1 MEFRLLGPVELWD
14 NDRRCEL
21 GSTKERYVLAMLL
34 WAARKPVSIDSMID
48 GVWENAPSKARASI
62 HTYITRLRG
71 RLDREFGNGEAQ
83 IVSRAGTY
91 ALDVDPEIV
100 DVQRFRES
108 HTQARSIAD
117 SGDEEAAIR
126 LLAEAER
133 LWHGDPLSDLPGEW
147 AENVRTALKNEH
159 RAVLGKRIALELDA
173 GRHND
178 LVAELSSLVARHS
191 YDEAFVEY
199 LMIALFRCGRQS
211 DALEA
216 YRQAR
221 DRLVGELGTEPG
233 PALRETHDLVL
244 AGDRALLTPATRGRS
259 PSARLANSLPRDIP
273 TFTGRDTELDRLY
286 APLESTPDAVAI
298 EAIDGMAGVGK
309 TTLATH
315 VAHRLA
321 GRYPDG
327 RLFLDLRGH
336 DPHRKPVEP
345 GDGLEMLL
353 RMVGEDAGRI
363 PETLEER
370 AALWRARLADRRVL
384 LMLDDAER
392 ADQVSPLLP
401 GAPGCLVLI
410 TSRGRLA
417 GLDGVRSL
425 SLDVL
430 APEEASLLFRKTVGQ
445 DRRLD
450 AHAVDEVVRLC
461 GHLPLAITIS
471 ATLLRN
477 RPARSIET
485 HVAKLAQTKN
495 RLAQLRVGDLDL
507 AVAFE
512 LSYRDLSPDRRRTF
526 RRLGLNIG
534 ADLTADAAAALID
547 CDRSD
552 AERALEDLIDQHLV
566 DEPHSG
572 RVRFHDLLREYA
584 GECMAREEPQDEPRR
599 AVQRLLDFYLRTADQ
614 ADRVLFPYQHRTDSP
629 SRTVAASDVVD
640 NARTA
645 AVWLRDECANL
656 VACSRYAAE
665 YDFPAYAVRFSSVLA
680 TYLEQ
685 SAHWDDAARVHETA
699 RQICQR
705 TGDRHGEACAA
716 LELSLVRSR
725 TSHYDA
731 SVEHGQLALRLFQE
745 LGDQHGE
752 ADSLD
757 QLARTSWLSGH
768 NRRALTYA
776 EEAITSYR
784 AVGGRNGESNGLL
797 HRGIA
802 LSYLGHAAD
811 AAADFK
817 QSLSIAKEVGNTPN
831 EAINM
836 NNLGELE
843 YNAGYH
849 RDALEKFRK
858 ALAGFRETGWRQHEA
873 VALNNIANVNQYKG
887 RHDEALHFYREALG
901 IHRETGDRRNEADA
915 LSNIGATYIYLE
927 RYAEALIHL
936 EKALALAEEIGEPYE
951 QACVL
956 HRIGEAQRD
965 SGRFVLAH
973 ESYQRA
979 LTLSRDV
986 ADPSV
991 EARCLD
997 GIGEI
1002 ADRTGDREAAE
1013 IHWRQALAIYE
1024 GLGAPEAEVLRVRL
1038 QEL

>member
-1 MEFRLLGPVELWD
+1 VEFRLLGPVELWD

-21 GSTKERYVLAMLL
+21 GSPKERYVLAMLL
-34 WAARKPVSIDSMID
+34 LADRKPVSIDSMID
-48 GVWENAPSKARASI
+48 GVWENAPLKARASI

-83 IVSRAGTY
+83 IASRAGAY
-91 ALDVDPEIV
+91 ALGVDPELV
-100 DVQRFRES
+100 DVQRFRDL
-108 HTQARSIAD
+108 HKQARSIAD
-117 SGDEEAAIR
+117 SGDDEEAIR
-126 LLAEAER
+126 LLAQAER

-147 AENVRTALKNEH
+147 AENVRTALRNEH
-159 RAVLGKRIALELDA
+159 HAATSKRITLELDA

-178 LVAELSSLVARHS
+178 LVAELSGLVVEHP
-191 YDEAFVEY
+191 YDDGFVEY
-199 LMIALFRCGRQS
+199 LMVALFRCGRQS
-211 DALEA
+211 DALEV

-221 DRLVGELGTEPG
+221 NRLIGELGTGPG
-233 PALRETHDLVL
+233 PALRKTHDRILSGDPSLLV
-244 AGDRALLTPATRGRS
+244 PATRGRS
-259 PSARLANSLPRDIP
+259 SSARLADNLPRDIP
-273 TFTGRDTELDRLY
+273 TFTGREGEIDRLY
-286 APLESTPDAVAI
+286 ATLESVPTAVAI
-298 EAIDGMAGVGK
+298 DAIDGMAGVGK

-315 VAHRLA
+315 IAHRLA
-321 GRYPDG
+321 SRYPDG

-336 DPHRKPVEP
+336 DAHLKAVDPA
-345 GDGLEMLL
+345 DGLEILL
-353 RMVGEDAGRI
+353 RMDGEASSRI

-384 LMLDDAER
+384 LVLDDAVR

-410 TSRGRLA
+410 TSRSRLA
-417 GLDGVRSL
+417 GLNGVRSL

-430 APEEASLLFRKTVGQ
+430 APKEASLLFRQTVGP

-461 GHLPLAITIS
+461 GYLPLAITIS
-471 ATLLRN
+471 ATLLRH
-477 RPARSIET
+477 RPARSVDT

-507 AVAFE
+507 AAAFE
-512 LSYRDLSPDRRRTF
+512 LSYRDLSPDHRRAF

-534 ADLTADAAAALID
+534 TDLTADAAAVLID
-547 CDRSD
+547 CDRFD
-552 AERALEDLIDQHLV
+552 AEGALEDLIDRHLV
-566 DEPHSG
+566 EEPHSG
-572 RVRFHDLLREYA
+572 RARLHDLLREYA
-584 GECMAREEPQDEPRR
+584 GQCMAREESPDEPRR

-614 ADRVLFPYQHRTDSP
+614 ADRLLYPYQHRADRP
-629 SRTVAASDVVD
+629 SCTAASDLVD
-640 NARTA
+640 DVRTA
-645 AVWLRDECANL
+645 AAWLRDERANL

-665 YDFPAYAVRFSSVLA
+665 YDLPAYAVRFSAVLA
-680 TYLEQ
+680 TYLKQ

-705 TGDRHGEACAA
+705 TGDRHGEARAA
-716 LELSLVRSR
+716 LELSLVRAR
-725 TSHYDA
+725 TGHYD
-731 SVEHGQLALRLFQE
+731 SSLEHGQTALRIFQG
-745 LGDQHGE
+745 LGDGHGE

-757 QLARTSWLSGH
+757 QLALTSWLSAS
-768 NRRALTYA
+768 NRLAVAYA
-776 EEAITSYR
+776 EEAITLYR
-784 AVGGRNGESNGLL
+784 AIGGRNGESNALL

-802 LSYLGHAAD
+802 LSYLGHVAD
-811 AAADFK
+811 AAADFEE
-817 QSLSIAKEVGNTPN
+817 SLAIAKEVGNTSN

-843 YNAGYH
+843 YKAGYH
-849 RDALEKFRK
+849 RDALEMFRV
-858 ALAGFRETGWRQHEA
+858 ALAGFRETGWRQYEA

-915 LSNIGATYIYLE
+915 LSNIGATYVHLE
-927 RYAEALIHL
+927 RYAEAVIHL
-936 EKALALAEEIGEPYE
+936 QKALALAQEIGDSYG
-951 QACVL
+951 QACAL
-956 HRIGEAQRD
+956 HGIGDARRG
-965 SGRFVLAH
+965 SGRLVLAD

-979 LTLSRDV
+979 LAVSRDM
-986 ADPSV
+986 ADPYL

-997 GIGEI
+997 GLGEI
-1002 ADRTGDREAAE
+1002 AFEHGGREAAE
-1013 IHWRQALAIYE
+1013 THWRQALVIYA